1 MSEPTP
7 EKRTS
12 WWRGWRVSEM
22 TLSVRKDRPPL
33 PKRNPGET
41 LMLIGAT
48 CIGLGLIFSIAR
60 GLSWPVVL
68 ISIVGIALL
77 AWGFVRRRRWT
88 TSRGRN
94 SETG

>member
-41 LMLIGAT
+41 LMLIGAMWVS
-48 CIGLGLIFSIAR
+48 LGLIFSFAR
-60 GLSWPVVL
+60 GLGWPVLL
-68 ISIVGIALL
+68 ISVVGLILV

-88 TSRGRN
+88 TSRTRE
-94 SETG
+94 SESG